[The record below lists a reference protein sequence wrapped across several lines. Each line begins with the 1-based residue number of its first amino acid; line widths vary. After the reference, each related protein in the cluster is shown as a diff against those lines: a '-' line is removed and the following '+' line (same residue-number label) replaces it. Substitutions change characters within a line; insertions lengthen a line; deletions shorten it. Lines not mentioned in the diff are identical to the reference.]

1 MSPLYV
7 NVFEKKNDLNC
18 EMKIY
23 EFDEWQYGSSIG
35 YSKLSDEY
43 ED

>member
-7 NVFEKKNDLNC
+7 NVFEKNDLNC
-18 EMKIY
+18 DMKIY